1 MSATLSAAA
10 LNPPAGAAAPVP
22 APVSADLAGTAD
34 PAMAGP
40 SAACDDAAQLDR
52 YTEWRDEGGRR
63 LGRSQLQLSGMH
75 CAACAGIIERA
86 LLGQTGVLEAR
97 VNSAAERLQV
107 QWDPAQTQVSR
118 LIEAVERA
126 GYGAVPDLAA
136 PARQLRE
143 KEHRQ
148 ALWRLFVASFLMMQ
162 VMMLATPIY
171 VASPGDMEPDL
182 RNLLQWGEWVLS
194 LPVMLFSAGP
204 FFSAAW
210 RQLRTRSL
218 GMDVPVALGLLVT
231 FVASTGAVF
240 DPAGIFGHE
249 VYFDSLTM
257 FVSFLLGGRYL
268 ELRARHKVA
277 RSLELAGDRLP
288 ELVQRQQPDGQ
299 FVAVGVSDLRVGDR
313 VRVLAGQ
320 AFPGDGVVLEGA
332 SAADESL
339 LSGESLPVGK
349 TAGDALVAGSV
360 NLQAPLLMEVRGLGA
375 DTRYESIVRLMRSAL
390 TQRPSQLR
398 LADRAA
404 GPFLWGVLVL
414 AAGAAVAW
422 SWIDPSRAVWVAVS
436 VLIVT
441 CPCALS
447 LAAPSAWLAATG
459 LLARRG
465 VLLSRLDLLET
476 LAQVDTVVMD
486 KTGTLTEDRMRLGK
500 TWPQAPAAPDL
511 AVMQALGRQSLHPYA
526 QAALAAFEPQPDAVL
541 HDVVEQRGQGME
553 ATDDQGRRWRLGAGG
568 WAAPACDELPSAQ
581 LVLSCDGQARLA
593 LQFEETLRP
602 DAIAAV
608 QSLQGLGLAVELLS
622 GDRPERVAAVAQSA
636 GIAQATG
643 GATPE
648 GKLARVEALQAE
660 GRRVLMLGDGIND
673 APVLA
678 RADASIAMG
687 QGALI
692 ARTQADAVLL
702 SGRLSELARMR
713 ALALRTRRVIRQN
726 LAWSAVYNAAC
737 IPLALTG
744 WLPPWAAGIGM
755 ASSSLLVILNA
766 LRLARE
772 SKT

>member
-1 MSATLSAAA
+1 MNATLSAAA
-10 LNPPAGAAAPVP
+10 VTPPARAAAEPAASGSMVAEVP
-22 APVSADLAGTAD
+22 SPGET
-34 PAMAGP
+34 
-40 SAACDDAAQLDR
+40 AACDDAAQLDR
-52 YTEWRDEGGRR
+52 YTEWRELGGRR
-63 LGRSQLQLSGMH
+63 VGRSQLQLSGMH

-86 LLGQTGVLEAR
+86 LLAEAGVVEAR

-107 QWDPAQTQVSR
+107 QWDPARTRVSR
-118 LIEAVERA
+118 LIAAIERA

-171 VASPGDMEPDL
+171 VAGPGDMEPDL

-210 RQLRTRSL
+210 RQLRSRSL

-231 FVASTGAVF
+231 FVASSGAVF

-257 FVSFLLGGRYL
+257 FITFLLGGRYL

-288 ELVQRQQPDGQ
+288 ELVQRLQPDGQ
-299 FVAVGVSDLRVGDR
+299 FAAVGLSELRVGDR
-313 VRVLAGQ
+313 VRVLVGQ
-320 AFPGDGVVLEGA
+320 AFPGDGVVLDGA

-339 LSGESLPVGK
+339 LSGESLPVAKGP
-349 TAGDALVAGSV
+349 GDCLVAGSL
-360 NLQAPLLMEVRGLGA
+360 NLQAPVLMEVQGLGA
-375 DTRYESIVRLMRSAL
+375 DTRYEAIVRLMRSAL
-390 TQRPSQLR
+390 TQRPAQLR

-404 GPFLWGVLVL
+404 GPFLWGVLLL

-486 KTGTLTEDRMRLGK
+486 KTGTLTEDRMCLGK
-500 TWPQAPAAPDL
+500 TWPSEPAPSAVAMLRAL
-511 AVMQALGRQSLHPYA
+511 ARQSLHPYA
-526 QAALAAFEPQPDAVL
+526 QAALAAFEGPSEAVVNE
-541 HDVVEQRGQGME
+541 VVERRGQGME
-553 ATDDQGRRWRLGAGG
+553 ATDGQGRRWRLGAAG
-568 WAAPACDELPSAQ
+568 WAAPACPALPSAQ
-581 LVLSCDGQARLA
+581 LLLSCDGVACLA

-602 DAIAAV
+602 DAVDAV
-608 QSLQGLGLAVELLS
+608 KSLQALGLQVELLS

-636 GIAQATG
+636 GILHATG
-643 GATPE
+643 GASPE
-648 GKLARVEALQAE
+648 GKLARVEALQAQ
-660 GRRVLMLGDGIND
+660 GHRVLMLGDGIND

-713 ALALRTRRVIRQN
+713 ALAWRTRRVIRQN
-726 LAWSAVYNAAC
+726 LAWSALYNAAC
-737 IPLALTG
+737 IPLALLG

>member
-1 MSATLSAAA
+1 MSATLSAAVV
-10 LNPPAGAAAPVP
+10 PSSEGAAASAPLAP
-22 APVSADLAGTAD
+22 A
-34 PAMAGP
+34 
-40 SAACDDAAQLDR
+40 AACDDAAQLNR
-52 YTEWRDEGGRR
+52 YTEWLDHGGRR
-63 LGRSQLQLSGMH
+63 LGQSQLQLSGMH

-86 LLGQTGVLEAR
+86 LLAEPGVQEAR
-97 VNSAAERLQV
+97 VNSAAERLQLT
-107 QWDPAQTQVSR
+107 WDPARTQVSR
-118 LIEAVERA
+118 LIAAIERA
-126 GYGAVPDLAA
+126 GYAAVPDLAA

-171 VASPGDMEPDL
+171 VAGPGDMEPDQ

-210 RQLRTRSL
+210 RQLRSRSL

-231 FVASTGAVF
+231 FVASSGAVF
-240 DPAGIFGHE
+240 DPSGIFGHE

-257 FVSFLLGGRYL
+257 FISFLLGGRYL
-268 ELRARHKVA
+268 ELRARHRVA
-277 RSLELAGDRLP
+277 RSLELAGERLP
-288 ELVQRQQPDGQ
+288 ELVQRLQADGQ
-299 FVAVGVSDLRVGDR
+299 LQTVGLSELRVGDR
-313 VRVLAGQ
+313 VRVLVGQ
-320 AFPGDGVVLEGA
+320 AFPGDGVLLEGRT
-332 SAADESL
+332 AADESL
-339 LSGESLPVGK
+339 LSGESLPVDKG
-349 TAGDALVAGSV
+349 AGDEVVAGSL
-360 NLQAPLLMEVRGLGA
+360 NLQAPVLVQLRGLGA

-390 TQRPSQLR
+390 TQRPAQLR

-414 AAGAAVAW
+414 AAAAAVAW

-500 TWPQAPAAPDL
+500 TWPQAPEAGSLQVML
-511 AVMQALGRQSLHPYA
+511 ALARQSLHPYA
-526 QAALAAFEPQPDAVL
+526 KAALEALASSESASGAADLREVRE
-541 HDVVEQRGQGME
+541 VRGQGME
-553 ATDDQGRRWRLGAGG
+553 ALDALGRRWRLGAGG
-568 WAAPACDELPSAQ
+568 WAAPACAALPSAQ
-581 LVLSCDGQARLA
+581 LLLGCEGEARLA
-593 LQFEETLRP
+593 LQFEERLRP
-602 DAIAAV
+602 DAVEAV
-608 QSLQGLGLAVELLS
+608 RSLQALGLTVELLS

-636 GIAQATG
+636 GIEQATG
-643 GATPE
+643 GASPE
-648 GKLARVEALQAE
+648 GKLARVEALQAQ
-660 GRRVLMLGDGIND
+660 GRKVLMLGDGIND

-678 RADASIAMG
+678 RADASVAMG

-713 ALALRTRRVIRQN
+713 ALALKTRRVIRQN
-726 LAWSAVYNAAC
+726 LAWSALYNAAC
-737 IPLALTG
+737 IPLALAG

-766 LRLARE
+766 LRLARD

>member
-10 LNPPAGAAAPVP
+10 MPSSADGAAAAAPLAP
-22 APVSADLAGTAD
+22 A
-34 PAMAGP
+34 
-40 SAACDDAAQLDR
+40 AACDDAAQLDR
-52 YTEWRDEGGRR
+52 YTEWLDQGGRR
-63 LGRSQLQLSGMH
+63 LGRSQLQLAGMH

-86 LLGQTGVLEAR
+86 LMAEQGVQEAR
-97 VNSAAERLQV
+97 VNSAAERLQLT
-107 QWDPAQTQVSR
+107 WDPARTQVSR
-118 LIEAVERA
+118 LITAIERA

-162 VMMLATPIY
+162 VMMLATPVY
-171 VASPGDMEPDL
+171 VAGPGDMEPDL

-210 RQLRTRSL
+210 RQLRSRSL

-231 FVASTGAVF
+231 FVASSGAVF
-240 DPAGIFGHE
+240 DPNGIFGHE

-257 FVSFLLGGRYL
+257 FISFLLGGRYL

-277 RSLELAGDRLP
+277 RSLELAGERLP
-288 ELVQRQQPDGQ
+288 ELVQRQQADGQ
-299 FVAVGVSDLRVGDR
+299 FQTVGLSELRVGDR
-313 VRVLAGQ
+313 VRVLVGQ
-320 AFPGDGVVLEGA
+320 AFPGDGRVLEGTT
-332 SAADESL
+332 AADESL

-349 TAGDALVAGSV
+349 GEGDAVVAGSL
-360 NLQAPLLMEVRGLGA
+360 NLQAPILMEICGLGA

-390 TQRPSQLR
+390 TQRPAQLR

-414 AAGAAVAW
+414 AAGAALAW

-500 TWPQAPAAPDL
+500 TWPQAPDAEAL
-511 AVMQALGRQSLHPYA
+511 QMMQALARQSLHPYA
-526 QAALAAFEPQPDAVL
+526 KAALEALEQSPPPSMPAASL
-541 HDVVEQRGQGME
+541 HEVSEHRGQGME
-553 ATDDQGRRWRLGAGG
+553 AMDAQGRRWRLGAAG
-568 WAAPACDELPSAQ
+568 WAAQAREELPSAQ
-581 LVLSCDGQARLA
+581 LLLSCDGVARLA
-593 LQFEETLRP
+593 LQFEESLRP
-602 DAIAAV
+602 DAIPAV
-608 QSLQGLGLAVELLS
+608 QALQGLGLQVELLS
-622 GDRPERVAAVAQSA
+622 GDRPERVAAVAQAA
-636 GIAQATG
+636 GISQAM
-643 GATPE
+643 GAASPE
-648 GKLARVEALQAE
+648 GKLARVEALQAQ
-660 GRRVLMLGDGIND
+660 GRTVLMLGDGIND

-678 RADASIAMG
+678 RADASVAMG

-713 ALALRTRRVIRQN
+713 ALALKTRRVIRQN
-726 LAWSAVYNAAC
+726 LTWSAIYNAAC
-737 IPLALTG
+737 IPLALAG

>member
-10 LNPPAGAAAPVP
+10 MPSADGAAAAVP
-22 APVSADLAGTAD
+22 LAPA
-34 PAMAGP
+34 
-40 SAACDDAAQLDR
+40 AACDDAAQLDR
-52 YTEWRDEGGRR
+52 YTEWLDQGGRR
-63 LGRSQLQLSGMH
+63 LGRSQLQLAGMH

-86 LLGQTGVLEAR
+86 LMAEPGVQEAR
-97 VNSAAERLQV
+97 VNSAAERLQLT
-107 QWDPAQTQVSR
+107 WDPARTQVSR
-118 LIEAVERA
+118 LITAIERA

-162 VMMLATPIY
+162 VMMLATPVY
-171 VASPGDMEPDL
+171 VAGPGDMEPDL

-210 RQLRTRSL
+210 RQLRSRSL

-231 FVASTGAVF
+231 FVASSGAVF
-240 DPAGIFGHE
+240 DPNGIFGHE

-257 FVSFLLGGRYL
+257 FISFLLGGRYL

-277 RSLELAGDRLP
+277 RSLELAGERLP

-299 FVAVGVSDLRVGDR
+299 FQTVGLSELRVGDR
-313 VRVLAGQ
+313 VRVLVGQ
-320 AFPGDGVVLEGA
+320 AFPGDGRVLEGTT
-332 SAADESL
+332 AADESL

-349 TAGDALVAGSV
+349 GAGDAVVAGSL
-360 NLQAPLLMEVRGLGA
+360 NLQAPVLMEIQGLGA
-375 DTRYESIVRLMRSAL
+375 NTRYESIVRLMRSAL
-390 TQRPSQLR
+390 TQRPAQLR

-414 AAGAAVAW
+414 AAGAALAW

-500 TWPQAPAAPDL
+500 TWPQSPDAEALQLML
-511 AVMQALGRQSLHPYA
+511 ALARQSLHPYA
-526 QAALAAFEPQPDAVL
+526 KAALEALEQSAPPSMPAASL
-541 HDVVEQRGQGME
+541 HEVREHRGQGME
-553 ATDDQGRRWRLGAGG
+553 AMDAQGRRWRLGAAG
-568 WAAPACDELPSAQ
+568 WAAQAREELPSAQ
-581 LVLSCDGQARLA
+581 LLLSCDGVARLA
-593 LQFEETLRP
+593 LQFEESLRP
-602 DAIAAV
+602 DAIPAV
-608 QSLQGLGLAVELLS
+608 QALQGLGLQVELLS
-622 GDRPERVAAVAQSA
+622 GDRPERVAAVAQAA
-636 GIAQATG
+636 GISQATG
-643 GATPE
+643 AASPE
-648 GKLARVEALQAE
+648 GKLARVEALQAQ
-660 GRRVLMLGDGIND
+660 GRTVLMLGDGIND

-678 RADASIAMG
+678 RADASVAMG

-713 ALALRTRRVIRQN
+713 ALALKTRRVIRQN
-726 LAWSAVYNAAC
+726 LAWSAIYNAAC
-737 IPLALTG
+737 IPLALAG

>member
-1 MSATLSAAA
+1 MSATLR
-10 LNPPAGAAAPVP
+10 AAAPPPSTGP
-22 APVSADLAGTAD
+22 AAKRAAAPQ
-34 PAMAGP
+34 
-40 SAACDDAAQLDR
+40 AACDDAAQLAR
-52 YTEWRDEGGRR
+52 YTEWQDRDGRR
-63 LGRSQLQLSGMH
+63 LGQSQLQLSGMH

-86 LLGQTGVLEAR
+86 LGAEAGVVEAR

-107 QWDPAQTQVSR
+107 LWDPAQTRVSQV
-118 LIEAVERA
+118 IAAVERA

-171 VASPGDMEPDL
+171 VAGPGDMEPDQ

-194 LPVMLFSAGP
+194 LPVMCFSAGP

-210 RQLRTRSL
+210 RQIRSRSL

-231 FVASTGAVF
+231 FVASSGAVF

-268 ELRARHKVA
+268 ELRARHRVA
-277 RSLELAGDRLP
+277 RSLELAGERLP

-299 FVAVGVSDLRVGDR
+299 FVAVGLSELRVGDR

-320 AFPGDGVVLEGA
+320 AFPGDGVLLDGA

-349 TAGDALVAGSV
+349 GRGDELVAGSL
-360 NLQAPLLMEVRGLGA
+360 NLQAPVLMELRGLGA

-390 TQRPSQLR
+390 TQRPAQLR
-398 LADRAA
+398 LADRVA
-404 GPFLWGVLVL
+404 GPFLWGVLLL
-414 AAGAAVAW
+414 AAAAAVAW
-422 SWIDPSRAVWVAVS
+422 SLVDPARAVWVAVS

-465 VLLSRLDLLET
+465 VLLARLDLLET

-500 TWPQAPAAPDL
+500 TWPQSPSVDVL
-511 AVMQALGRQSLHPYA
+511 QLLQALARQSLHPYA
-526 QAALAAFEPQPDAVL
+526 RAALEAAQGGLGARAQPLQLQL
-541 HDVVEQRGQGME
+541 HEVREHRGQGME
-553 ATDDQGRRWRLGAGG
+553 ALDEQGRRWRLGADG
-568 WAAPACDELPSAQ
+568 WAGTVPAQLPSAQ
-581 LVLSCDGQARLA
+581 LLLSCEGVVALA
-593 LQFEETLRP
+593 LQFEEVLRP
-602 DAIAAV
+602 DAVPAV
-608 QSLQGLGLAVELLS
+608 QALRALGLQVELLS
-622 GDRPERVAAVAQSA
+622 GDRPERVEAVALAA
-636 GIAQATG
+636 GIGQARG
-643 GATPE
+643 GASPE
-648 GKLARVEALQAE
+648 GKLAHVEALQSR
-660 GRRVLMLGDGIND
+660 GHKVLMLGDGIND

-678 RADASIAMG
+678 RADAGVAMG

-737 IPLALTG
+737 IPLALAG

-766 LRLARE
+766 LRLSRE